1 MSSSVTQALSSIPSA
16 NVPQVSVKQQVIQD
30 LKMAGLSPLTQKMY
44 LEIILRFV
52 RRTGLR
58 PQDASEAQV
67 AGYLREMIGR
77 GLGAGTIIPTKSALR
92 FLFCN
97 TLQRQWDLFKK
108 GSPLPAANACPI
120 LRTSSNVAA

>member
-1 MSSSVTQALSSIPSA
+1 MSSSVMQALSSIPSS
-16 NVPQVSVKQQVIQD
+16 NVPQVGVRQQVIED
-30 LKMAGLSPLTQKMY
+30 MKMAGLSALTQKMY

-52 RRTGLR
+52 RRTRLR

-77 GLGAGTIIPTKSALR
+77 GLCAGTIIPTKSALR

-108 GSPLPAANACPI
+108 RSPLPAASVCPSRPA
-120 LRTSSNVAA
+120 LSSAAA